1 MAAYP
6 ANDKTMDA
14 IFKALADP
22 SRRRLLDR
30 LNERSGQTLRE
41 LCADLDMARQ
51 SVSKHLDVL
60 EAANLVTTVR
70 RGREKLHYVNAA
82 PINEIAERWID
93 RYDRERVRSLG
104 DLKRA
109 LEETAVDKPEFVYV
123 TYIETT
129 PEKLWQALTDP
140 AFTDRYWGGGPSSD
154 WNVGSPVLWQSS
166 SDEPFKDLDQVVLES
181 EPYRLLSYTWHN
193 YQPEHAELFG
203 WTDEVF
209 AELVKEKRAKVTFEL
224 ELMGSTTKLTVTH
237 DGFEGNTEMLK
248 GVSQGWPAILSR
260 LKTML
265 ETDDVSPWPAGDQQ
279 EVASQ

>member
-1 MAAYP
+1 
-6 ANDKTMDA
+6 MDA

-41 LCADLDMARQ
+41 LCGDLDMARQ

-60 EAANLVTTVR
+60 EGANLETTVR

-93 RYDRERVRSLG
+93 GYDRERVRALG
-104 DLKRA
+104 DLKKA

-140 AFTDRYWGGGPSSD
+140 AFTDRYWGGGTSSD
-154 WNVGSPVLWQSS
+154 WNVGSPVLWQSKS
-166 SDEPFKDLDQVVLES
+166 GEPFKDLDQVVLES

-193 YQPEHAELFG
+193 YQPEHVELFG

-224 ELMGSTTKLTVTH
+224 EQIGSTTKLTVTH
-237 DGFEGNTEMLK
+237 DGFQGNTEMLK

-265 ETDDVSPWPAGDQQ
+265 ETGEVSPWPAGDRP
-279 EVASQ
+279 EVAAE

>member
-1 MAAYP
+1 M
-6 ANDKTMDA
+6 TMDA

-82 PINEIAERWID
+82 PINDIAERWID
-93 RYDRERVRSLG
+93 RYDRERVRALA
-104 DLKRA
+104 DLKEA
-109 LEETAVDKPEFVYV
+109 LEDSSMDKPEFVYV

-129 PEKLWQALTDP
+129 AEKLWQALTDP
-140 AFTDRYWGGGPSSD
+140 AFTNRYWGGGPSSD
-154 WNVGSPVLWQSS
+154 WKVGSPVLWQSGP
-166 SDEPFKDLDQVVLES
+166 DQPFEDLGQVVLAS

-193 YQPEHAELFG
+193 YQHEHAAMFG

-209 AELVKEKRAKVTFEL
+209 AELVKEQIAKVTFEL
-224 ELMGSTTKLTVTH
+224 EPVGSTIKLTVIH
-237 DGFEGNTEMLK
+237 DGFEGDTEMLK
-248 GVSQGWPAILSR
+248 GVSQGWPQILSR

-265 ETDDVSPWPAGDQQ
+265 ETGEVSSWPSGTRQ
-279 EVASQ
+279 EIAAE